1 MHKIMPEFMSG
12 YTFGLSTRRR
22 CLAYLAS
29 FLEILYWSVVVLSQW
44 Q

>member
-22 CLAYLAS
+22 RCLAYLAS
-29 FLEILYWSVVVLSQW
+29 VLEILYWTAV
-44 Q
+44 